1 MEVCRPPLL
10 WINGAC
16 YRVNQI
22 DEKVTQQTFD
32 AIDEYEDETF
42 DFTPPPDDEE
52 DCQYEI
58 ISQDNGRCMA
68 SFHVASTF
76 FPILIGK
83 KGLTKK
89 RIESDTRTK
98 ITIPKQGVEN
108 EDIKVTGDN
117 RFAVVSASNRIDSI
131 VASAR
136 QRQGFTHFI
145 SIPVNSSEIQKD
157 FNEFKSQV
165 LESCSDARGLD
176 ETVFQTGTLLHMTIG
191 TLALMDETER
201 QKAIKIL
208 HNILEDV
215 QQLEIS
221 VNGLEIMNDDPAEVD
236 VIYAK
241 IVEEN
246 SEKLQEIVD
255 FIVAEFAKTGLMP
268 KQFDRVKLHITVVNT
283 LFRKDEEFSEE
294 KVRETLDSRQILE
307 LFGDKSF
314 ASVTLKEVHLSQ
326 RRAGKRTKENYYFPS
341 TIVKLK

>member
-1 MEVCRPPLL
+1 M
-10 WINGAC
+10 
-16 YRVNQI
+16 
-22 DEKVTQQTFD
+22 
-32 AIDEYEDETF
+32 
-42 DFTPPPDDEE
+42 
-52 DCQYEI
+52 
-58 ISQDNGRCMA
+58 
-68 SFHVASTF
+68 
-76 FPILIGK
+76 
-83 KGLTKK
+83 
-89 RIESDTRTK
+89 
-98 ITIPKQGVEN
+98 
-108 EDIKVTGDN
+108 
-117 RFAVVSASNRIDSI
+117 SASNRIDSI

-145 SIPVNSSEIQKD
+145 SIPVNSPEIQKD

-341 TIVKLK
+341 TIVKLKK

>member
-1 MEVCRPPLL
+1 M
-10 WINGAC
+10 
-16 YRVNQI
+16 
-22 DEKVTQQTFD
+22 
-32 AIDEYEDETF
+32 
-42 DFTPPPDDEE
+42 
-52 DCQYEI
+52 
-58 ISQDNGRCMA
+58 
-68 SFHVASTF
+68 
-76 FPILIGK
+76 
-83 KGLTKK
+83 
-89 RIESDTRTK
+89 
-98 ITIPKQGVEN
+98 
-108 EDIKVTGDN
+108 
-117 RFAVVSASNRIDSI
+117 FARLHDSI
-131 VASAR
+131 K
-136 QRQGFTHFI
+136 
-145 SIPVNSSEIQKD
+145 NKD
-157 FNEFKSQV
+157 FEEFKSAV

-191 TLALMDETER
+191 TLALMDEIER
-201 QKAIKIL
+201 QKAIDIL

-215 QQLEIS
+215 QQLEIC
-221 VNGLEIMNDDPAEVD
+221 VDGLEIMNDDPAEVD

-246 SEKLQEIVD
+246 SKLQKLAD